1 VFKQGSRPGWDSEGE
16 ALSSAGQILASD
28 LMPAVTVEEAQ
39 WYAIQTRPNH
49 EKKVVAELERKAI
62 TMYLPLVQQVHR
74 WSDRFKVVQVPL
86 FSGYAF
92 VHAVVSPAVRLC
104 VLRVWGVL
112 GFVGPQKQALPIP
125 ANQIEDIRRL
135 LRSNV
140 PFVWYPFPRVG
151 QRVRVQGGCLDGTEG
166 ILVDRQGD
174 RRFVIAVDAIERSL
188 SISVEGYKVVPI

>member
-1 VFKQGSRPGWDSEGE
+1 
-16 ALSSAGQILASD
+16 LSSAGQIMASD
-28 LMPAVTVEEAQ
+28 SMPAVTMEEAQ

-49 EKKVVAELERKAI
+49 EKKVVAELDRKAL
-62 TMYLPLVQQVHR
+62 TTYLPLVEQVHR

-92 VHAVVSPAVRLC
+92 VHAVASPSVRLS
-104 VLRVWGVL
+104 VLQVWGVL

-125 ANQIEDIRRL
+125 ANQVEDIRRL
-135 LRSNV
+135 LASNV
-140 PFVWYPFPRVG
+140 PFAWYPFPRVG
-151 QRVRVQGGCLDGTEG
+151 QRVRVHGGCLDGTEG

-188 SISVEGYKVVPI
+188 SISIEGYKVVPI